1 MDPSINRQGHRT
13 FLYEWC
19 RLVSIAMD
27 SETFQ
32 VLHPNVPIKNRLCGI
47 FKSTS
52 WKNANGKYLEKT
64 NSFFNVCLSC
74 MFFFGCYIFI
84 IQWYTNQVTSLQ
96 KPHRKKV
103 SQETWGF
110 NLPSSIRA
118 GHILSAPSS
127 WKRRT
132 VTVTTVTIT
141 QTTQTR
147 QIRPFGSVT
156 CASVVLCWSLGLGCW
171 VGGYG

>member
-1 MDPSINRQGHRT
+1 M
-13 FLYEWC
+13 
-19 RLVSIAMD
+19 VSIGID
-27 SETFQ
+27 CHGFR
-32 VLHPNVPIKNRLCGI
+32 NVPSSSSKRANYTAFVVLSSQTSCYMPTV
-47 FKSTS
+47 ST
-52 WKNANGKYLEKT
+52 KGKKPT
-64 NSFFNVCLSC
+64 HFSMNVCHGHVC
-74 MFFFGCYIFI
+74 FFGCYIFI

-110 NLPSSIRA
+110 NPPSSIHA

-132 VTVTTVTIT
+132 ITVTVTVTVTIT

-147 QIRPFGSVT
+147 QMRHPFGSVT

-171 VGGYG
+171 VGGFG